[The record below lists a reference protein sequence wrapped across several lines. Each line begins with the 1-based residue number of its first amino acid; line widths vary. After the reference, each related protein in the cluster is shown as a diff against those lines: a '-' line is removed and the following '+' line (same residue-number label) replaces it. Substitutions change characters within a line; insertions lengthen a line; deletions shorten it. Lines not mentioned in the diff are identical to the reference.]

1 MKITPKTKIADMIAR
16 HPELVDVLVSYNARF
31 GLLKNPVMRNTF
43 ARLATVRHAA
53 KVAGVNLSELISTL
67 NRAAGEAAPDIV
79 AADLDEHTD
88 APSVPARSLPVRN
101 IIEQRRVR
109 TTPLDVRDI
118 MKTGG
123 EPFQIIMKTAA
134 RIPQGEALILE
145 TLFEPVP
152 LYDVVAGKGFDHET
166 EQLAD
171 DHFRIWFYRTAATDT
186 SRQETGNRERI
197 REQGST
203 VELDVRGLEPPGPMA
218 MILETMAR
226 LDPSQRLVVL
236 HERVPVFL
244 YAKLDER
251 GYAYETEELDAH
263 HVRLIIRKK

>member
-43 ARLATVRHAA
+43 ARLATVQHAA

-67 NRAAGEAAPDIV
+67 NRAAGEAVPDTV
-79 AADLDEHTD
+79 AADLEERSGT
-88 APSVPARSLPVRN
+88 PSVPVRN
-101 IIEQRRVR
+101 FIEQRSVR

-152 LYDVVAGKGFDHET
+152 LYDVLAGKGFDHET

-171 DHFRIWFYRTAATDT
+171 DHFRIWFYRTAVTDAR
-186 SRQETGNRERI
+186 RQETDDRERI
-197 REQGST
+197 REQGNT

-226 LDPSQRLVVL
+226 LDPAQRLVVL

-263 HVRLIIRKK
+263 NVRLIIRKK